1 MSEEHVRTF
10 FKKVEEDENLG
21 ERYKSLLQGIVPPD
35 VDEENLWKEVVEF
48 ASENGYK
55 FTSEDVKLVAE
66 SMQSEELSDEELDA
80 VAGGGFGSSLMAGTN
95 HADRIFACL
104 FAGYMTS

>member
-10 FKKVEEDENLG
+10 FKKVEEDENLSD
-21 ERYKSLLQGIVPPD
+21 RYKSLLRGMATSE
-35 VDEENLWKEVVEF
+35 VDEEDALKEVVQF
-48 ASENGYK
+48 ASQNGYE

-80 VAGGGFGSSLMAGTN
+80 VAGGGWGAFLVGTHDYERIGGS
-95 HADRIFACL
+95 ACL
-104 FAGYMTS
+104 LVGYSD